1 MENSQTSDYAKSDY
15 AKYVYE
21 LELLNSPLFH
31 ITSKKRLAI
40 LLCSSIKELNHIVR
54 SKNQMY
60 QYFNENK
67 TDDSGN
73 IIKVRPIQNPHDRLK
88 LIHSRIGKF
97 LGNLK
102 APDYLHSKRSKS
114 AISNA
119 KAHAGIKGHT
129 LNIDITDFYPSTSK
143 AKVQAF
149 FGYTL
154 QYPTD
159 IAKYISEI
167 CTVNNCL
174 PTGSPLSSAL
184 AFWANKSM
192 FDEIYKVAKSRSITM
207 TVYVDDISF
216 TGKAVNQ
223 NFLNKII
230 QIIGKYQHKI
240 KQEKIK
246 FFPENSIKF
255 VTGVAIVNGS
265 LQPAHRHFR
274 DIRLLQKIDNN
285 IQATLRL
292 IGKNNYIKQIINHV

>member
-1 MENSQTSDYAKSDY
+1 MENSQPSDY

-40 LLCSSIKELNHIVR
+40 LLCSSTKELNNVVR

-60 QYFNENK
+60 QFFNENQ
-67 TDDSGN
+67 TDANGN

-88 LIHSRIGKF
+88 QIHSRIGKF
-97 LGNLK
+97 LGSLK
-102 APDYLHSKRSKS
+102 APEYLHSKRSKS

-159 IAKYISEI
+159 IAKYIAEI
-167 CTVNNCL
+167 CTVKNCL
-174 PTGSPLSSAL
+174 PTGSPLSSSL

-192 FDEIYKVAKSRSITM
+192 FDEIFRIAKSRAITM

-216 TGKAVNQ
+216 TGRAVNQ
-223 NFLNKII
+223 NFLKKII
-230 QIIGKYQHKI
+230 QIIEKYRHRI
-240 KQEKIK
+240 KKEKIK
-246 FFPENSIKF
+246 FFPENGTKF
-255 VTGVAIVNGS
+255 VTGVAIVNGN
-265 LQPAHRHFR
+265 LQPAHKHCR
-274 DIRLLQKIDNN
+274 DIRVLQTVDND
-285 IQATLRL
+285 IQASLRL
-292 IGKNNYIKQIINHV
+292 IGKNNYINQIINHT

>member
-1 MENSQTSDYAKSDY
+1 MENSQPSDY

-88 LIHSRIGKF
+88 QIHSRIGKF

-119 KAHAGIKGHT
+119 KAHVGLKGHT

-143 AKVQAF
+143 AKVQSF
-149 FGYTL
+149 FWIY
-154 QYPTD
+154 
-159 IAKYISEI
+159 
-167 CTVNNCL
+167 
-174 PTGSPLSSAL
+174 SSIP
-184 AFWANKSM
+184 N
-192 FDEIYKVAKSRSITM
+192 
-207 TVYVDDISF
+207 
-216 TGKAVNQ
+216 
-223 NFLNKII
+223 
-230 QIIGKYQHKI
+230 
-240 KQEKIK
+240 
-246 FFPENSIKF
+246 
-255 VTGVAIVNGS
+255 
-265 LQPAHRHFR
+265 
-274 DIRLLQKIDNN
+274 
-285 IQATLRL
+285 
-292 IGKNNYIKQIINHV
+292 